1 MDIQIDSREKARAI
15 IKITDTFDRLGHKYF
30 VSKLPVGDY
39 QSLDN
44 ARLVIDRK
52 QNLNELCSNICQ
64 QHERFK
70 RELIKAQ
77 ELGIKLIILCEHG
90 AGIKTMEDVRQWK
103 NPRKRFSPYAM
114 DGGTLYK
121 TLCTI
126 SKRYNVDF
134 YFCHKT
140 QTGQRIAELLSQ

>member
-15 IKITDTFDRLGHKYF
+15 TKIIDTFDRLGHKYF

-52 QNLNELCSNICQ
+52 QNLGELCSNICQ

-70 RELIKAQ
+70 RELMKAQ
-77 ELGIKLIILCEHG
+77 EYNIKLIILCEHG
-90 AGIKTMEDVRQWK
+90 TGIKKLDDVKKWQ
-103 NPRKRFSPYAM
+103 NPRRKYSPYAM
-114 DGGTLYK
+114 NGDTLYK

-140 QTGQRIAELLSQ
+140 QTGQRIAELLKQ